1 MTEIIEGYSPPAL
14 EKNAEDPKDK
24 KPLTIR
30 IILLCDGTNN
40 NTANIAEREKFET
53 GVKAESAA
61 HKEFGKKESSYDNGR
76 TNIATME
83 PHVKAGEGVG
93 GYSVVVKVYVQ
104 GQGTFNFKKDSNF
117 FGKGMPVNP
126 A

>member
-1 MTEIIEGYSPPAL
+1 MTELVEGYSPPIL
-14 EKNAEDPKDK
+14 EKNAGDPKDK

-40 NTANIAEREKFET
+40 NKANTAEREKFET

-93 GYSVVVKVYVQ
+93 GYSVVVKFMYRARVPS
-104 GQGTFNFKKDSNF
+104 TLKKTLIF
-117 FGKGMPVNP
+117 L
-126 A
+126 ARECR